1 MNGKVHNYYEK
12 LVFEQIDRQLKKQ
25 NIEMADDLI
34 EDMACIALNKL
45 PPRYVRFD
53 IDTTFYMTPE
63 EIHFVEKS
71 VESAVND
78 AIICYPELVT
88 FCLAKRTLLIVN
100 VLTLGYWIT

>member
-63 EIHFVEKS
+63 EIYFVEKS

-78 AIICYPELVT
+78 AIIFIME
-88 FCLAKRTLLIVN
+88 KSQKN
-100 VLTLGYWIT
+100 SK